1 MRVLVQRF
9 GWFALVVG
17 LALVFAA
24 MMAVWGGAET
34 AQTSDAR
41 LYEPGSEINP
51 LTMSL
56 PWMISCALLVA
67 VFIAL
72 TAAGIRDTFHSMMDR
87 DAAVDGAA
95 EAPQQDAARRL
106 K

>member
-24 MMAVWGGAET
+24 MMAVWGGTET
-34 AQTSDAR
+34 APADAR
-41 LYEPGSEINP
+41 LDVPGTEINQ
-51 LTMSL
+51 LTTSL
-56 PWMISCALLVA
+56 PWMISCAVLAA

-72 TAAGIRDTFHSMMDR
+72 AAAGIRDTIRSMMDP
-87 DAAVDGAA
+87 DAPD
-95 EAPQQDAARRL
+95 DL
-106 K
+106 H